1 MDKKSSRSSGVAQ
14 RLFATERR
22 RSAVDLGSEKVVAF
36 ERGRS
41 KTVRC
46 RAAPVWSRFG
56 IFAATGVII
65 SGSLGAVG
73 LELGLLVFLQL
84 FVAVGGVIAAV
95 GVVQQQPQLLR
106 QC

>member
-1 MDKKSSRSSGVAQ
+1 M
-14 RLFATERR
+14 
-22 RSAVDLGSEKVVAF
+22 
-36 ERGRS
+36 
-41 KTVRC
+41 
-46 RAAPVWSRFG
+46 
-56 IFAATGVII
+56 TGVII